1 MTSYEK
7 TLEKVLLGTSDANIR
22 FADLRTL
29 LLALGFRE
37 RIKGS
42 HHIFSREGVDEI
54 LNLQPVGSK
63 AKAYQVRDV
72 RGVILNYGLVSNAE
86 E

>member
-1 MTSYEK
+1 VTNYKK
-7 TLEKVLLGTSDANIR
+7 TLEKVLRGSSDANIR
-22 FADLRTL
+22 FGDLRTL

-42 HHIFSREGVDEI
+42 HHIFNHDDVEEI

-63 AKAYQVRDV
+63 AKNYQVKDV
-72 RGVILNYGLVSNAE
+72 RALIVKYGLVSHADE
-86 E
+86 